1 MKNLFFLIVFTT
13 ISSFGQQKVYSFKDF
28 DLKVMGLKQTH
39 ETYPVLGVFKL
50 DEKKVETKNYDA
62 YKQLIYHDFLKFA
75 RNKGIRFTDF
85 EYRPMLFFPISILVQ
100 SNGVADYL
108 VYGLK
113 PETIKINNKPK
124 KLDSL
129 SADETKIFTEIAES
143 FCKEYKFPQ
152 FQNATNYNVSL
163 NMTFGKT
170 PRKVSSRGIT
180 TIEVAEKTT
189 RPDTVKSLI
198 FNKLYLEKFP
208 EFIFRFKNLE
218 GLDLS
223 DNMIEQVPRR
233 VLKLKKLSFLNLSG
247 NFVDYSKFR
256 FERNKHLKYLSLQF
270 TGMTKIPKSLRRNRR
285 LEILFLGNNSLV
297 FSDKDFKRMNYL
309 RTLNLYN
316 VQATKLSKSIGK
328 LQNLEELDLY
338 YNNFRFLPDE
348 ICQLK
353 NLKTLAV
360 AHNQLWNLPDELA
373 QMPNLQVIYAH
384 HNRLDS
390 LPTLPNLK
398 LLDIGY
404 NLFKVFPEQVY
415 GLKNLEEID
424 ITNNEITDT
433 PEKLSALQNLQRVFM
448 RGNGFSD
455 KEQKNAA
462 LEKLTADLELRKV
475 IVR

>member
-1 MKNLFFLIVFTT
+1 MKNLLLLVFVAF
-13 ISSFGQQKVYSFKDF
+13 SSFGQQKVYSSTDF
-28 DLKVMGLKQTH
+28 ESKVMGMKQMK

-113 PETIKINNKPK
+113 PETIRINNRPK

-129 SADETKIFTEIAES
+129 STDETRIFAEIAES

-152 FQNATNYNVSL
+152 FQNVTNYSIGL
-163 NMTFGKT
+163 NITFGKI
-170 PRKVSSRGIT
+170 PRKVNSRGIT
-180 TIEVAEKTT
+180 MIEVAEKTT
-189 RPDTVKSLI
+189 RPDTVKSLM

-208 EFIFRFKNLE
+208 EVVFRFKNLE

-233 VLKLKKLSFLNLSG
+233 VLKLKKLKFLNLSG
-247 NFVDYSKFR
+247 NYVDYSTFKFK
-256 FERNKHLKYLSLQF
+256 RNKNMKYLNLQF

-297 FSDKDFKRMNYL
+297 FSDKDFKRMSYL

-338 YNNFRFLPDE
+338 FNDFKFLPDE

-353 NLKTLAV
+353 GLKTLAV

-373 QMPNLQVIYAH
+373 KMPNLQVLYAH
-384 HNRLDS
+384 HNRLNN

-398 LLDIGY
+398 LLDIGH
-404 NLFKVFPEQVY
+404 NLFKVFPEQIY

-433 PEKLSALQNLQRVFM
+433 PEKLNTLQNLQRVFM
-448 RGNGFSD
+448 RGNGFSN
-455 KEQKNAA
+455 KEQKTAA

-475 IVR
+475 VVR